1 MVSDLTSQ
9 LSPLRDE
16 IAYATGKK
24 AAEWTPVPAKN
35 KKGCGLEKRGKYN
48 EEQQMHEIQ
57 AEDDSDSD
65 KSVDAVKSNKFRL
78 EQFAGYVNS
87 QSIYKLH
94 KKNLEKKHKNKEG
107 VDQGS
112 NLVKSL
118 VDYMRVLEHRIEGL
132 EMNNGS
138 KGKKEMSRKGLAT
151 QHSDCAVE
159 VAVKFFRSAAYLEED
174 GSFPKIVDEPDKGT
188 FMSSHDDQSLIRVL
202 YSTLRDAVSPQINAD
217 AYPPK
222 ARDIEIVSLG
232 ISSEA
237 ISSFFAK
244 RLDIGT
250 RDSSLLRLGKPFR
263 PLIRNIAR
271 VRDQLQKLEDN
282 YG

>member
-1 MVSDLTSQ
+1 MGTV
-9 LSPLRDE
+9 E
-16 IAYATGKK
+16 NEKAHATGKK

-35 KKGCGLEKRGKYN
+35 KKGCGLEKRGKYH
-48 EEQQMHEIQ
+48 EEQQMHDIQ

-65 KSVDAVKSNKFRL
+65 KSVDAVKSNKVML

-118 VDYMRVLEHRIEGL
+118 VDYMRVLEHRIEDL

-138 KGKKEMSRKGLAT
+138 KSKEEMNRKGLAT

-174 GSFPKIVDEPDKGT
+174 GSFPKIVAEPDKGT

-202 YSTLRDAVSPQINAD
+202 YSTLGDIAASPQLNAD
-217 AYPPK
+217 AHPPK
-222 ARDIEIVSLG
+222 AGDIEIVSLG

-244 RLDIGT
+244 RLNIGT